1 MYVQPAPP
9 LAVGFAQDPSTDGHD
24 ITALFRNGYEILGIY
39 DSSLRLAPS
48 NECFGAGEGS
58 RREIHLRL
66 VVEGEFAAVQGMTQT
81 TFDGLPL
88 QGMFIHAGLEKLVII
103 PPIALGIQH
112 CDVCVLDER
121 LCVRPVIRVDSDS
134 HAQSY
139 LQIMLLDAVGHA
151 YDGEDMLRGMGGIC
165 CMRHRRQED
174 HKFVAALAANR
185 I

>member
-1 MYVQPAPP
+1 MYIQPASP
-9 LAVGFAQDPSTDGHD
+9 LAAGFAQYPSTDGHD

-48 NECFGAGEGS
+48 NECFGAGES
-58 RREIHLRL
+58 LRREIHLRL
-66 VVEGEFAAVQGMTQT
+66 VVQGEFAAVQGMTQA

-88 QGMFIHAGLEKLVII
+88 QGMLIHAGLEKLVII

-134 HAQSY
+134 NAQSD
-139 LQIMLLDAVGHA
+139 LQIMLLDTVGHA
-151 YDGEDMLRGMGGIC
+151 DGSEDMLRALGGIC
-165 CMRHRRQED
+165 CMGDR
-174 HKFVAALAANR
+174 
-185 I
+185 